1 MDKAAEGKERQ
12 GWMESWRVVVV
23 VVMVEGGERE
33 TSSSSLHKPVH
44 SKDGPF
50 NLH

>member
-23 VVMVEGGERE
+23 VVVMVEGGGEGDKQQQL
-33 TSSSSLHKPVH
+33 T
-44 SKDGPF
+44 
-50 NLH
+50 